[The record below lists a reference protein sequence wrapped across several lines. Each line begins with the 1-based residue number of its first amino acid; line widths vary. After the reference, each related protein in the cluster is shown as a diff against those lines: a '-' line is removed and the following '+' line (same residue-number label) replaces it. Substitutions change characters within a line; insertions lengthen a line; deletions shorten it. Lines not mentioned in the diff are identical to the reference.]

1 MTAEDELVERELMF
15 NRLRKLI
22 IQFVQ
27 GRIER
32 TEFQPWEVEILVDI
46 SACDLDRRKWGVTLH
61 HYLKAVGRQLE
72 TGSGPP
78 MKLSEYLQ
86 RRRMRRPSTQ

>member
-1 MTAEDELVERELMF
+1 MTAEDELVGRELMF

-22 IQFVQ
+22 IQLVQ

-46 SACDLDRRKWGVTLH
+46 SECELDRRKWGITLH
-61 HYLKAVGRQLE
+61 QYLKSVRRQLDA
-72 TGSGPP
+72 GPGPP

-86 RRRMRRPSTQ
+86 RRLTRRPST